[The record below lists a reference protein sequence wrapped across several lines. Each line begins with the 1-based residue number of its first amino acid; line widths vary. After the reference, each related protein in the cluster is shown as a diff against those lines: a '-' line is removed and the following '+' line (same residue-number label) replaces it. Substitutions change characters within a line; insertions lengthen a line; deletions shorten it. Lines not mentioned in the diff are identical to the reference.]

1 MPKVNLRQPI
11 TVKISIKTQ
20 WSHFPLRLQSSFL
33 KPSMSTANKP
43 RQWGVTAPI
52 SVAASTQ
59 HELQLTETLVQALKN
74 FNLFESDQE
83 ARKR

>member
-1 MPKVNLRQPI
+1 
-11 TVKISIKTQ
+11 
-20 WSHFPLRLQSSFL
+20 
-33 KPSMSTANKP
+33 MSTANKP

-59 HELQLTETLVQALKN
+59 HELQLTETLVQALKD

>member
-1 MPKVNLRQPI
+1 MRE
-11 TVKISIKTQ
+11 
-20 WSHFPLRLQSSFL
+20 LQSSFL
-33 KPSMSTANKP
+33 KPSMSTAKP

-52 SVAASTQ
+52 SVAAPTQ
-59 HELQLTETLVQALKN
+59 HELQLTETLVEALKG